1 MEAYDRVLRLAD
13 EVGDARVLMETGA
26 ARVRK
31 GDVLLERNDAECA
44 KRNLLEGIEVLLE
57 WSRLG
62 AETSWS
68 LQATESHDRL
78 GTPEDVLAEAAQGVA
93 TGYISLARVNQAQG
107 GIRKAP
113 TRLFK
118 KPNN

>member
-1 MEAYDRVLRLAD
+1 MAD
-13 EVGDARVLMETGA
+13 DVGDARVLMGTGA
-26 ARVRK
+26 ARVRI

-78 GTPEDVLAEAAQGVA
+78 GTPEDVLAEAAQEVA
-93 TGYISLARVNQAQG
+93 TGTYR
-107 GIRKAP
+107 
-113 TRLFK
+113 
-118 KPNN
+118 